1 MILTFIAKCGHNFS
15 EIKAG
20 VIADYMNIYNSKAQI
35 LSDSF
40 VKSYLSEIN
49 PDENDFYE
57 ALDNL
62 RGKTPEQAGA
72 LAAEV
77 MKISISDG
85 CLQYTERRYLAEIM
99 QALREFG
106 LCPNIGLE

>member
-1 MILTFIAKCGHNFS
+1 
-15 EIKAG
+15 
-20 VIADYMNIYNSKAQI
+20 MNAYNSKAQI

-40 VKSYLSEIN
+40 IKSYLSEIN

-85 CLQYTERRYLAEIM
+85 CLQYTERLYLAEIM

-106 LCPNIGLE
+106 LYPDIGLD